1 MSFKRLCPCGAFLV
15 AMWLLPAVALAQS
28 TIAGVVTD
36 DTGAVLPGVSVEVAS
51 PALIEKVRA
60 VVSDGQGRYSVTDV
74 RPGEYSVTFTLQGF
88 TTVRREGVAVAS
100 GATVPINGEMRI
112 GTLNETVTVTGAS
125 PVVDVQTTARRQVV
139 DREFLEA
146 LPNTGNVAAVA
157 AFVPGVRLDVGA
169 GTGASRIAQTYAI
182 GRGLVNIKET
192 SWNVDGLPAS
202 SMQANGQVNIFLN
215 EAMSQEVTY
224 ETGGNAEN
232 PSAGLRINVIPRDGG
247 NLFHGGF
254 NAQGHPATWVSNNI
268 TDELRA
274 TGFTAGNTKGRSYE
288 GDGTVGGPILRDRLW
303 FVGSYRQFG
312 ERLLPANIY
321 EDDTL
326 TRADWFFANQ
336 SVPQAVDDSTVYNL
350 SVRMT
355 GQVGQRHKL
364 TAYVDRSLRETNSTN
379 QAQAAYSPS
388 DTNYY
393 FGQSKWTSTFS
404 NKLLLDAAYAVTN
417 YSRTQDYASEAL
429 RFERGTPEWL
439 ASAGHE
445 DLITGRF
452 WKETIQR
459 EGRRGVFPIRHV
471 AASTLTYVTGSHT
484 AKLGV
489 QLTTGRYGET
499 TTFNGDLMQLYRN
512 GVPDSVRVYN
522 TPGKFYNS
530 VSGDFGMFVQ
540 DAWTIKRLTV
550 NAGARFDRLATQVD
564 GATVDA
570 GRFTPFERVQPEI
583 KMPVWT
589 TVSPRLGFAY
599 DVFGNAQTA
608 VKGSWGKFVETW
620 GTGFAQQYNSV
631 AVRSETRTWSDL
643 NGDDIAQDN
652 EIGPAADI
660 NFGRVTALTRSP
672 DPDIERAYNLS
683 SSLGVEHQ
691 LLPGL
696 GATFMWYH
704 REWRNLQRTDN
715 DLVTFADYTPV
726 DIVSPLDGTVIT
738 AFNLNAAKR
747 GLVQQVDRNAT
758 DTSTRRNSYNAFEL
772 SLTGR
777 LPGGGNAFGGW
788 TADRTVDV
796 VCDSRDDPNTLR
808 FCDQSKLGMPF
819 QHEFKVSLAQPLP
832 GRFQAGFTLT
842 SWAGGLNGNR
852 AFAPAGGAR
861 FTGLATNWSLSR
873 TTRYAADCLGPCT
886 PGALVIP
893 NMTNATLVVPLVAPG
908 EQFTDRFVQVGLQ
921 LSRVFQFGEK
931 RLTAN
936 VQAHNLMNTS
946 VVLLQNQTF
955 GTALGRPDRTAEPRT
970 IMGSVRF
977 DF

>member
-1 MSFKRLCPCGAFLV
+1 MLMKRICLYGVIVAATLC
-15 AMWLLPAVALAQS
+15 LPGLALAQS
-28 TIAGVVTD
+28 SIAGVVTD
-36 DTGAVLPGVSVEVAS
+36 DTGGVLPGVNVEVAS
-51 PALIEKVRA
+51 PALIERVR
-60 VVSDGQGRYSVTDV
+60 VVVTDGQGRYAVIDL
-74 RPGEYSVTFTLQGF
+74 RPGEYTVTFTLQGF
-88 TTVRREGVAVAS
+88 STVRREGVAVAS
-100 GATVPINGEMRI
+100 GVTVPINGELRI
-112 GTLNETVTVTGAS
+112 GTLDETVTVTGAS
-125 PVVDVQTTARRQVV
+125 PVVDVKTTARRQVV

-146 LPNTGNVAAVA
+146 LPNVGNVAGVA

-169 GTGASRIAQTYAI
+169 GTGSSRIAQTYAI

-247 NLFHGGF
+247 NVFHGGF
-254 NAQGHPATWVSNNI
+254 NVQGHPASWVSKNI
-268 TDELRA
+268 TDQLRA
-274 TGFTAGNTKGRSYE
+274 SGFTAGNTKGRSYE
-288 GDGTVGGPILRDRLW
+288 GDGTLGGPILRDRLW

-321 EDDTL
+321 ADDTL
-326 TRADWFFANQ
+326 TRANWFFANQ
-336 SVPQAVDDSTVYNL
+336 DVPQAVDDSTVYNL
-350 SVRMT
+350 SLRLSSQL
-355 GQVGQRHKL
+355 GQGNKL
-364 TAYVDRSLRETNSTN
+364 SVYVDRSFRNTDSTN
-379 QAQAAYSPS
+379 QAQAAYSPRN
-388 DTNYY
+388 TLYY
-393 FGQSKWTSTFS
+393 FAQTKWTSAISSRF
-404 NKLLLDAAYAVTN
+404 LFDAAYAITN

-429 RFERGTPEWL
+429 RAERGTPGWF
-439 ASAGHE
+439 ASSGHE

-459 EGRRGVFPIRHV
+459 EGRRGVYPIRYV
-471 AASTLTYVTGSHT
+471 GNSNLTYVTGSHT

-489 QLTTGRYGET
+489 QFTTGRYGET

-522 TPGKFYNS
+522 SPGRFFNS
-530 VSGDFGMFVQ
+530 VTGDLGAFLQ
-540 DAWTIKRLTV
+540 DSWTIKRLTLNV
-550 NAGARFDRLATQVD
+550 GARVDRLAARVD
-564 GATVDA
+564 AATVEP

-583 KMPVWT
+583 NMPVWT
-589 TVSPRLGFAY
+589 TVSPRIGFAY
-599 DVFGNAQTA
+599 DLFGTTQTA
-608 VKGSWGKFVETW
+608 IKGSWGKYVETW

-631 AVRSETRTWSDL
+631 AVRNETRTWSDV

-652 EIGPAADI
+652 EIGPAADV

-672 DPDIERAYNLS
+672 DPNIERAHNLS

-696 GATFMWYH
+696 GVTLMWYH
-704 REWRNLQRTDN
+704 REWRNLHRTDN
-715 DLVTFADYTPV
+715 DLVTFADYTPI

-738 AFNLNAAKR
+738 AYNLNAAKR

-758 DTSTRRNSYNAFEL
+758 DTSTRRNSYNAFEV

-819 QHEFKVSLAQPLP
+819 QHEFKMSLAQPLP
-832 GRFQAGFTLT
+832 GHFQLGFTLT

-861 FTGLATNWSLSR
+861 FTGLSTNWSLSR
-873 TTRYAADCLGPCT
+873 TTRYAANCLGPCT

-908 EQFTDRFVQVGLQ
+908 QQFTERFVQAGIQ
-921 LSRVFQFGEK
+921 LSRVFEFGDK

-936 VQAHNLMNTS
+936 VQAFNLMNTS

-970 IMGSVRF
+970 IQFSARF

>member
-1 MSFKRLCPCGAFLV
+1 MSFKRFCRYGVFV
-15 AMWLLPAVALAQS
+15 AASLGLPAVALAQS

-36 DTGAVLPGVSVEVAS
+36 DSGAVLPGVSVEVAS
-51 PALIEKVRA
+51 PALIERVRT
-60 VVSDGQGRYSVTDV
+60 VVTDGQGRYSVVDV
-74 RPGEYSVTFTLQGF
+74 RPGEYTVTFNLQGF

-100 GATVPINGEMRI
+100 GVTVPINGELRI

-139 DREFLEA
+139 DRKLLEA
-146 LPNTGNVAAVA
+146 LPNIGNVASIS

-192 SWNVDGLPAS
+192 TWNVDGQPAS

-232 PSAGLRINVIPRDGG
+232 SSAGLRINVIPRDGG
-247 NLFHGGF
+247 NVFHGGF
-254 NAQGHPATWVSNNI
+254 NVQAHPASWVSNNI

-274 TGFTAGNTKGRSYE
+274 SGFTAGNTKGRSYE

-303 FVGSYRQFG
+303 FVGSYRQFA
-312 ERLLPANIY
+312 ERLRPANIY
-321 EDDTL
+321 ADESL
-326 TRADWFFANQ
+326 TRANWFFANQ
-336 SVPQAVDDSTVYNL
+336 DLPQAVDDSKVYNL
-350 SVRMT
+350 SLRVSS
-355 GQVGQRHKL
+355 QLGQRNKL
-364 TAYVDRSLRETNSTN
+364 SAYIDRSLRETNSTN

-388 DTNYY
+388 NTLYY
-393 FGQSKWTSTFS
+393 FGQAKWTSTIS
-404 NKLLLDAAYAVTN
+404 KRLLFDAAYAITN
-417 YSRTQDYASEAL
+417 YARTQDYASEAL
-429 RFERGTPEWL
+429 RLERGTPEWF

-445 DLITGRF
+445 DLVTGRF

-459 EGRRGVFPIRHV
+459 EGRRGVFPIRYV
-471 AASTLTYVTGSHT
+471 GNSNLTYVTGSHT

-489 QLTTGRYGET
+489 QFTTGRYGET

-522 TPGKFYNS
+522 TPSRFFNS
-530 VSGDFGMFVQ
+530 VTGDLGVFLQ
-540 DAWTIKRLTV
+540 DSWSIKRLTLNV
-550 NAGARFDRLATQVD
+550 GTRFDRLASR
-564 GATVDA
+564 VDA
-570 GRFTPFERVQPEI
+570 AAVEPGRFTPFERVQPEI
-583 KMPVWT
+583 NMPVWT
-589 TVSPRLGFAY
+589 TISPRLGFAY
-599 DVFGNAQTA
+599 DVFGNARTA
-608 VKGSWGKFVETW
+608 IKGSWGKYVETW

-631 AVRSETRTWSDL
+631 AVRNETRTWSDL
-643 NGDDIAQDN
+643 NGDDIAQN
-652 EIGPAADI
+652 SEIGPAANV

-672 DPDIERAYNLS
+672 DPKIERAYNQS

-704 REWRNLQRTDN
+704 REWRNAQRTDN

-726 DIVSPLDGTVIT
+726 DIVSPLDGSVIT
-738 AFNLNAAKR
+738 VYNLNAAKR
-747 GLVQQVDRNAT
+747 GQVQQVDRNAT
-758 DTSTRRNSYNAFEL
+758 DTSKRRNSYNAFEL

-819 QHEFKVSLAQPLP
+819 QHEFKLSLAQPLP
-832 GRFQAGFTLT
+832 ARFQAGLTLT
-842 SWAGGLNGNR
+842 SWAGGPNGNR
-852 AFAPAGGAR
+852 AFAPAGSAR
-861 FTGLATNWSLSR
+861 FTGLSTNWSLSR
-873 TTRYAADCLGPCT
+873 TTRYAAGCPGPCT

-908 EQFTDRFVQVGLQ
+908 QQFTERFVQVGVQ
-921 LSRVFQFGEK
+921 LSRVFHFGAK

-936 VQAHNLMNTS
+936 VQGFNLMNTN

-970 IMGSVRF
+970 IQFSARF